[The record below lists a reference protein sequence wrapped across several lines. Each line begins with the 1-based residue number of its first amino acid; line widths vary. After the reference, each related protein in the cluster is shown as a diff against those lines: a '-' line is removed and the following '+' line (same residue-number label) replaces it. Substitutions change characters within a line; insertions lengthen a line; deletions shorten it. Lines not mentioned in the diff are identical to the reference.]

1 MHCNWLSLTPMI
13 PISVVDD
20 GVLLGAD
27 DGALLGALDG
37 ALLGTDDG
45 AVLGADDGALLGTL
59 LGTDDGAVLGADVG
73 SHRVTHSP
81 GVHPTKGTHT
91 SPVQNSEQLRR
102 FGR

>member
-45 AVLGADDGALLGTL
+45 AVLGAD
-59 LGTDDGAVLGADVG
+59 VG